1 MTDTGELVQTL
12 PALAPGAPPQAG
24 TGASAAAPSHLA
36 LDGRE
41 LVVGVRGAGVL
52 ARFAVADDG
61 LLTPAAEHAL
71 PTGTPRHHAV
81 VGAWTV
87 VAEQEP
93 GAVTVLD
100 RSGRVVSSRPLPS
113 AACVAPD
120 VEETWDRSR
129 RR

>member
-1 MTDTGELVQTL
+1 M
-12 PALAPGAPPQAG
+12 
-24 TGASAAAPSHLA
+24 
-36 LDGRE
+36 
-41 LVVGVRGAGVL
+41 RGAGVL

-71 PTGTPRHHAV
+71 PTATPRHHAA
-81 VGAWTV
+81 VGGWTV

-100 RSGRVVSSRPLPS
+100 RSGRVVASRPVPS
-113 AACVAPD
+113 AACVAP
-120 VEETWDRSR
+120 EPEWARDRSR